1 MNQKRPGILGEMEEL
16 IREVSEPQPAP
27 QQHTPDTREREP
39 EMERPKPVYGDEGE
53 ARRADAAFKEASTS
67 PFPEQYCEFC
77 NKASGH
83 FASAKRK
90 VSRDRD
96 SSRNKSESR
105 VLTES
110 EMARVRDMIPEHIQH
125 LDECPANNGGFD

>member
-1 MNQKRPGILGEMEEL
+1 MNQKRPDILREMKELLGEVDG
-16 IREVSEPQPAP
+16 RQPAP
-27 QQHTPDTREREP
+27 RQHTRDTREP
-39 EMERPKPVYGDEGE
+39 EMERPKPVYRDEGE
-53 ARRADAAFKEASTS
+53 ARRADAALQAAKMS
-67 PFPEQYCEFC
+67 PFSEQFC
-77 NKASGH
+77 QVCNRAYGF
-83 FASAKRK
+83 FAGAKRK
-90 VSRDRD
+90 VLRDRD

>member
-16 IREVSEPQPAP
+16 IREVSEPQPALAP
-27 QQHTPDTREREP
+27 HQHIRDTHEP
-39 EMERPKPVYGDEGE
+39 ERPRPVYGDEGE

-90 VSRDRD
+90 MLSGRAD
-96 SSRNKSESR
+96 SSGDKNKNR
-105 VLTES
+105 APVLTRD
-110 EMARVRDMIPEHIQH
+110 EMVQIREMIPEDIKH
-125 LDECPANNGGFD
+125 LDECPATNGGF